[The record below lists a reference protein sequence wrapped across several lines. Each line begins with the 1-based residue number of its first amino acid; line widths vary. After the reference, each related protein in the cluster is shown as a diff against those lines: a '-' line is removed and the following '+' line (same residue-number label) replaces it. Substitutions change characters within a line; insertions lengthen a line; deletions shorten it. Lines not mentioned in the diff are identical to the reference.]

1 MADHLQY
8 RSNPAT
14 QTYRNL
20 MTHDVVET
28 SGKDGMSTLRWI
40 TLSVVLM
47 TMMVLAGCAQRDVLV
62 GPQPVHRAVFLD
74 KILPVPSHTS
84 NSYLIGYSS
93 PAAVSPAPRPRAG
106 TFTFVVPPGVTQFE
120 KQTRL
125 THEYL
130 LYMGRPAPDQ
140 KPFVTLIVAHG
151 VVPVSKNNAAM
162 RVKSSRLF
170 LLNGLPAQEW
180 TGHTTTGAGFAEIV
194 VRSPDQGGELD
205 AMAISS
211 TPTTRK
217 LALAVLK
224 SIHWQASKSAG
235 DSEP

>member
-1 MADHLQY
+1 MADHSQN

-20 MTHDVVET
+20 LTHDVVET
-28 SGKDGMSTLRWI
+28 SGKDVMSILRWI
-40 TLSVVLM
+40 ALPIVLM
-47 TMMVLAGCAQRDVLV
+47 TLMVLAGCAQPDILV

-74 KILPVPSHTS
+74 KILPVPPHSAG
-84 NSYLIGYSS
+84 SYLLGYS
-93 PAAVSPAPRPRAG
+93 PPPEVSPVPRSNAG

-120 KQTRL
+120 KQTQS

-130 LYMGRPAPDQ
+130 LYLGQPTPNQ
-140 KPFVTLIVAHG
+140 QPFVTLIVAHG
-151 VVPVSKNNAAM
+151 VVPVSKNNVAM

-194 VRSPDQGGELD
+194 VRSPDNGGELD
-205 AMAISS
+205 AFAISS